1 MKIEDLFY
9 DLSDIKPVDEK
20 NWNKEQWLK
29 ENPIDYYKMIYI
41 LNQTESGAAQT
52 EVFKTLYQIVRLYIP
67 QVLFK
72 YCSLSDNETSNEK
85 RFMTLLDRKIFMA
98 DINSFNDPFD
108 SKGFF
113 YMAEALTNIERL
125 KHVNGKLIDDFSSYI
140 KAASLSANGVQSMP
154 MWAHYSN
161 NHSGYCVSYN
171 KNNNSFLFGCTFPV
185 QYTNKRLDISSF
197 MLEQAEQIS
206 QKIDYNIQ
214 RGIKETKINNL
225 LMIYM
230 PLLLY
235 NLKHESWSYENEFR
249 CTTAANAEG
258 MPYIKANP
266 NAIYIGMNCS
276 EKNTRRL
283 VEIGKKLNVPVY
295 KMLFDDYD
303 PQYQLMSKKMN

>member
-1 MKIEDLFY
+1 MKIEDIKY
-9 DLSDIKPVDEK
+9 DFSGIKPVDEK

-29 ENPIDYYKMIYI
+29 ENPIDYYKMIYV
-41 LNQTESGAAQT
+41 LNQADSGVAQT

-85 RFMTLLDRKIFMA
+85 RFKTLLEQKIFMA
-98 DINSFNDPFD
+98 DIKSFNDPFD

-113 YMAEALTNIERL
+113 YKSEVLADIDRL
-125 KHVNGKLIDDFSSYI
+125 QHVNGKLIDDFTSFI
-140 KAASLSANGVQSMP
+140 KATSLSANGVQSMP

-161 NHSGYCVSYN
+161 NHSGYCVSYDMN
-171 KNNNSFLFGCTFPV
+171 DNILLSGCTFPV

-206 QKIDYNIQ
+206 KKIDYNIQ
-214 RGIKETKINNL
+214 HGIKETKIHNL

-258 MPYIKANP
+258 MPYIKAIP
-266 NAIYIGMNCS
+266 KEIYIGMNCS
-276 EKNTRRL
+276 DKNTHQL
-283 VEIGKKLNVPVY
+283 VEIGKTLNVPVY
-295 KMLFDDYD
+295 KMFFDDYD
-303 PQYQLMSKKMN
+303 PQYQLKSRKMN